1 MNNKIHEARK
11 ITALL
16 VKHAKRSFSLG
27 LVWGTSGNMSMR
39 LDAESFF
46 ITATGRSLGD
56 MTAKDIVLCRTDEI
70 SACKNAS
77 MEWMLHSRIY
87 RSRRGVNAVFHSQPP
102 YSTLVACAKD
112 KKIKT
117 SLIPEAVACLEHIA
131 AVPYHH
137 AGSIE
142 LAEKCADA
150 AKNADVL
157 ILENHGLVATGSGIE
172 DAVSKTLTF
181 EFLCRLNVL
190 SRTADMELKDI
201 LPGQAKQ
208 FMKLMGKRKRA

>member
-1 MNNKIHEARK
+1 MNNKIHEARRIK
-11 ITALL
+11 ALL

-27 LVWGTSGNMSMR
+27 LVRGTGGNMSVR

-56 MTAKDIVLCRTDEI
+56 MTARDIVLCRTDKD
-70 SACKNAS
+70 SDCKNAS

-87 RSRRGVNAVFHSQPP
+87 RSRKDVNAVFHSQPP

-112 KKIKT
+112 RKIKT
-117 SLIPEAVACLEHIA
+117 RLIPEAVAFLEHIA
-131 AVPYHH
+131 VVPYHH

-150 AKNADVL
+150 AKKADVL
-157 ILENHGLVATGSGIE
+157 LLVNHGLVTTGPGIE
-172 DAVSKTLTF
+172 DAVSRTLTF

-190 SRTADMELKDI
+190 SRTADME
-201 LPGQAKQ
+201 
-208 FMKLMGKRKRA
+208 